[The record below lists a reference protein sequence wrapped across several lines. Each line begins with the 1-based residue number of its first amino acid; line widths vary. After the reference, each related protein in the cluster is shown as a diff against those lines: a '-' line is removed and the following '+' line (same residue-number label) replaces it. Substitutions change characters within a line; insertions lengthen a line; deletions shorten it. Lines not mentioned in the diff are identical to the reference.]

1 MGWIKAS
8 GDLQDYAI
16 VFANLTSYFI
26 DVSLSCL
33 LLDCGSDF
41 SLLLTAFARL
51 PEEVVISTASSIK
64 VAGEPSFS
72 LGNSSAVHHL
82 SDLEL

>member
-1 MGWIKAS
+1 MGWVKAS

-16 VFANLTSYFI
+16 VFANFISYFI

-41 SLLLTAFARL
+41 GLLLTAFARL
-51 PEEVVISTASSIK
+51 PEEVVISKASSTK
-64 VAGEPSFS
+64 SDGEPSFS
-72 LGNSSAVHHL
+72 LGNSSAVHYMF
-82 SDLEL
+82 DLEF